1 MQELN
6 SNNKAITKKQVR
18 LSCMNLLQK
27 RIQELNEIERSAQ
40 ESAAGD
46 TKSSMGDKHET
57 SRELLQ
63 QEREMAGRR
72 MAEAIRQKEEL
83 ERILP
88 EHVLN
93 QVQTG
98 ALVETSI
105 GTFFFAT
112 ALGFITVQE
121 KKIAVLSIASPI
133 GQALKEKQLGDI
145 VSFQN
150 KDIRII
156 SIA

>member
-1 MQELN
+1 MRLKERMDELLATE
-6 SNNKAITKKQVR
+6 K
-18 LSCMNLLQK
+18 
-27 RIQELNEIERSAQ
+27 SAQ

-72 MAEAIRQKEEL
+72 MAEAIRQKDEL

-88 EHVLN
+88 EYVLN

-112 ALGFITVQE
+112 ALGFITLND

-133 GQALKEKQLGDI
+133 GQALKEKKANDV
-145 VSFQN
+145 VSFQG
-150 KDIRII
+150 KDIRI
-156 SIA
+156 SNIA

>member
-1 MQELN
+1 MKDDYLNKTRVIELC
-6 SNNKAITKKQVR
+6 KMR
-18 LSCMNLLQK
+18 
-27 RIQELNEIERSAQ
+27 LNERIDELLETEKSAQ

-105 GTFFFAT
+105 GIFFFAT
-112 ALGFITVQE
+112 ALGFITLHE

-150 KDIRII
+150 KEIRII

>member
-1 MQELN
+1 MNKKLVIEICSMRLKERMDELLATE
-6 SNNKAITKKQVR
+6 K
-18 LSCMNLLQK
+18 
-27 RIQELNEIERSAQ
+27 SAQ

-72 MAEAIRQKEEL
+72 MAEAIRQKDEL

-88 EHVLN
+88 EYVLN

-112 ALGFITVQE
+112 ALGFITLND

-133 GQALKEKQLGDI
+133 GQALKEKKANDV
-145 VSFQN
+145 VSFQG
-150 KDIRII
+150 KDIRI
-156 SIA
+156 SNIA